1 MACQASLS
9 SSMKAVLP
17 DGSTRVLNQ
26 GLNSFSLPKGTKIE
40 YTVKTLSDGKGKSDK
55 FSFQVIAI
63 NFAYIENVTKMMWT
77 RASEEQQKEWKKNIS
92 AFQEKVFERL
102 DDSRIIATHT
112 SRTITTD
119 KDGNYNG
126 SFTVPSALDNRAFE
140 TLVAYGYSAEAEKGA
155 KAKSKAGIR
164 QALVRAGFWATLPVG
179 GLVAGGALLVGE
191 VAYELTEA
199 KVSALKNVDVGK
211 SKHGCNFPN
220 NEMIV
225 QSYAVSEKAFNSQG
239 GGFQGANF
247 EGLPP
252 VAIIAGG
259 AFAFLIIGRLLR

>member
-1 MACQASLS
+1 
-9 SSMKAVLP
+9 MKAVLP

-55 FSFQVIAI
+55 FSFQVIAT
-63 NFAYIENVTKMMWT
+63 NFAYIENVTKMLWT
-77 RASEEQQKEWKKNIS
+77 RASKEQQEEWKKNIS
-92 AFQEKVFERL
+92 VFQEKVFERL
-102 DDSRIIATHT
+102 DDSRITATHT
-112 SRTITTD
+112 SRTLTTD
-119 KDGNYNG
+119 KDGNYSG
-126 SFTVPSALDNRAFE
+126 SFTVPSALDNKAF
-140 TLVAYGYSAEAEKGA
+140 TPLVAYGYSAEAEKGA
-155 KAKSKAGIR
+155 KAKSKVGIR
-164 QALVRAGFWATLPVG
+164 KAIVRAGFWATLPVG
-179 GLVAGGALLVGE
+179 GWVTGGALLVGE
-191 VAYELTEA
+191 IAYEVTEA

-225 QSYAVSEKAFNSQG
+225 QAYAVSEKASNSQG
-239 GGFQGANF
+239 GVFQGATF